1 MCLFVSLQLL
11 HVPKPS
17 IARVHSVTVCKHS
30 TLRRRTDKKS
40 SILAVFLVWKRLLA
54 KKQAVLRKEKV
65 FMMPRC
71 PRVLRMYNIEE
82 VHVEVVNPQDSQT
95 IEMQISM
102 KDVMHIDSI
111 GTDLEGKTRKKL
123 HAMHLNAVNAYPS
136 SSMS

>member
-1 MCLFVSLQLL
+1 
-11 HVPKPS
+11 
-17 IARVHSVTVCKHS
+17 
-30 TLRRRTDKKS
+30 
-40 SILAVFLVWKRLLA
+40 
-54 KKQAVLRKEKV
+54 
-65 FMMPRC
+65 
-71 PRVLRMYNIEE
+71 MYNIEE